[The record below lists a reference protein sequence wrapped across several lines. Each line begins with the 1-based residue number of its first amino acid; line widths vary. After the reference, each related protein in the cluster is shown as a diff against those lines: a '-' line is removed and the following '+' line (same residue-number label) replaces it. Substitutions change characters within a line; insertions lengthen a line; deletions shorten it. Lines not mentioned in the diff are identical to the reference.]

1 MPTKE
6 SNTIKQTLDLDKLP
20 RLSATQ
26 KARLAAV
33 AAMPDAQIDYSDAPS
48 LPQAT
53 WMKAADRLPQPKQ
66 QITLRLDAEV
76 LEFFKS
82 TGQRY
87 QTRINAVLRSYV
99 EAHKAHPK

>member
-6 SNTIKQTLDLDKLP
+6 SNTIKRTLDLGKPP

-48 LPQAT
+48 LPHAT
-53 WMKAADRLPQPKQ
+53 WMKAADNLPQPKQ
-66 QITLRLDAEV
+66 QITLRLDSAV
-76 LEFFKS
+76 LEFFKG

-99 EAHKAHPK
+99 EAHKAQPK